1 MFGEAFHALH
11 WKMLSCVGGCIDG
24 VRGFLFGCLGRVVG
38 GRILCFGRVWAVW
51 VAGRWG
57 SGLGESHSLG
67 FLGGCGNIVC
77 MGSVCVGGWL
87 GVPLW
92 VVVDGLLRLIG

>member
-24 VRGFLFGCLGRVVG
+24 VRGFLIGCLGRVVG

-51 VAGRWG
+51 VASRWG

-67 FLGGCGNIVC
+67 FLGGCGNIECV
-77 MGSVCVGGWL
+77 GSVCVVGWL
-87 GVPLW
+87 RVPL
-92 VVVDGLLRLIG
+92 